1 MKNIK
6 LVGSFLALFIICF
19 CFSSKVHAAT
29 NLGSADCYKTWYINV
44 SKEVDPTTLTAK
56 NVKVFDEKN
65 NEVKVYVDV
74 YKGKSIRIRPGD
86 KGYSEGKTYWINLSS
101 GIKSINGENLNLGQ
115 YAMNF
120 FVVNGDYDV
129 NLKDSTLEAAIRRAA
144 QKPSGQLKQSDLDKI
159 LELDISDNYGAL
171 SINFSDL
178 WRMHNLNKIKVYNS
192 SFSNLSNMQ
201 SLAGNLPYL
210 SFFNTLD
217 FSGNSIGDNISQ
229 LLDYFSNDYIASI
242 DLSKTNIS
250 DISHLNNLTQLN
262 TVNVSGNK
270 ISNIYSLGTLNL
282 KEADLSNNNI
292 SNVIPLSSEIGLTK
306 LNLSN
311 NSVTDL
317 SPLSNLFYLST
328 LDLSNNNKKASIGG
342 YDISP
347 LGMLV
352 NLTNLNLS
360 SNNIKKIDSLENL
373 DKMLNLNLS
382 MNGIQ
387 DISGIKNMSVL
398 QNLNLANNY
407 LINDISVIKN
417 LENIKAIDLSQ
428 NQVKYLNP
436 LSELTNL
443 TDLNLE
449 NNDITD
455 ISPLEDLVQL
465 EKLKLDNNKITNI
478 YPLVDLTN
486 LNTLYISGNGQFDT
500 TPLSN
505 LQNLSHKDF

>member
-6 LVGSFLALFIICF
+6 LAVSFLALFIICF
-19 CFSSKVHAAT
+19 CFSSKAYAAT

-44 SKEVDPTTLTAK
+44 SKPIDPKTLTAK

-65 NEVKVYVDV
+65 NEVQVYVDV
-74 YKGKSIRIRPGD
+74 YKSKTIRIRPGE

-101 GIKSINGENLNLGQ
+101 GIKSVTGENLNLGQ

-129 NLKDSTLEAAIRRAA
+129 NLTDSTLEKAVRTAAK
-144 QKPSGQLKQSDLDKI
+144 KPVGQLRQSDLDKI
-159 LELDISDNYGAL
+159 SELDISDNYGAL
-171 SINFSDL
+171 SINFSEL
-178 WRMHNLNKIKVYNS
+178 WRMHNLKKVKVYNS
-192 SFSNLSNMQ
+192 SFSDLSNME
-201 SLAGNLPYL
+201 SLSENLPYL
-210 SFFNTLD
+210 SFFNALD
-217 FSGNSIGDNISQ
+217 FSGNSIGDNISP
-229 LLDYFSNDYIASI
+229 LLDYFSNDYIDSI
-242 DLSKTNIS
+242 DLSNTNIS
-250 DISHLNNLTQLN
+250 DISHLNNLTHL
-262 TVNVSGNK
+262 TNVKASGNK

-282 KEADLSNNNI
+282 KEADLSNNSI
-292 SNVIPLSSEIGLTK
+292 SNVLPLSSEIGLTK

-311 NSVTDL
+311 NNVTDL
-317 SPLSNLFYLST
+317 SPLNNLFYLNT
-328 LDLSNNNKKASIGG
+328 LDLSNNNKKPSAGG

-347 LGMLV
+347 LGALI

-360 SNNIKKIDSLENL
+360 SNNIKNVDSLENL
-373 DKMLNLNLS
+373 DKMVSLNLS

-398 QNLNLANNY
+398 QDLNLSNNY

-417 LENIKAIDLSQ
+417 LENIKTIDLSQ

-449 NNDITD
+449 NNDIVD
-455 ISPLEDLVQL
+455 ISPLEDLTQL
-465 EKLKLDNNKITNI
+465 QKLKLDNNKITDI
-478 YPLVDLTN
+478 YPLIDMTN
-486 LNTLYISGNGQFDT
+486 LDTLYISGNGEFDT